1 MTVTLQQADTI
12 ITSALMKA
20 REGNFRPLTA
30 VVLDHGGHAVALST
44 RTSYQFC
51 GHALPTETPGVHL
64 TWDCRAV

>member
-30 VVLDHGGHAVALST
+30 VVLDHGGHAVALSAQ
-44 RTSYQFC
+44 TSYQFC
-51 GHALPTETPGVHL
+51 GHACPRKRLGCT
-64 TWDCRAV
+64 